1 MNRTSRALTIVLGFA
16 FALLLGALYP
26 IFVRGTAWRSAV
38 WAMPIL
44 AGAPEGSRLVYLGIG
59 LVAILGFVVFRLV
72 KSRKPTDIAITLGGA
87 AAMAAGHYTVVTG
100 IAPTYRFPVL
110 FASAL
115 GLAALVLWRMTIASD
130 ARTPRLR
137 LASVAPLVTGPRGLR
152 TYLRDVPGVLRAA
165 GIVFA
170 VLALGRPQ
178 NVLRGE
184 NADEKGIDMVVV
196 LDLSGSM
203 RALMDADTPA
213 ANSPVVPRAKGQPTR
228 LTRLETAKEVI
239 LDFVSRRKN
248 DRIGVVVFG
257 RAAYILSPPTL
268 DKSLLSTLV
277 SKMEL
282 GAIDGNG
289 TAIGDAVGTAVARLR
304 RSNARSKAIIL
315 LTDGDS
321 NAGSIAPDYAAHLA
335 QEQAVK
341 VFTVQIG
348 NGDDVEVQDG
358 VDLFGQPR
366 FVREHFPVNPELLRR
381 IAQTTGGDAFI
392 ATDKKGLELSMH
404 QILDKLEKTRFE
416 AQSATMEDLFAFLLL
431 PAVVFIA
438 LEALVRLLVVR
449 RFP

>member
-1 MNRTSRALTIVLGFA
+1 MSRSGRAFWIFLGTVGLVVLG
-16 FALLLGALYP
+16 LLYP
-26 IFVRGTAWRSAV
+26 ALARDEAWAAAIWSV
-38 WAMPIL
+38 PIL
-44 AGAPEGSRLVYLGIG
+44 AWLPREARL
-59 LVAILGFVVFRLV
+59 
-72 KSRKPTDIAITLGGA
+72 
-87 AAMAAGHYTVVTG
+87 
-100 IAPTYRFPVL
+100 PVL
-110 FASAL
+110 VGVGVVLAIATVYRMT
-115 GLAALVLWRMTIASD
+115 LAAD
-130 ARTPRLR
+130 ARTPRMR
-137 LASVAPLVTGPRGLR
+137 IGAVAPLLTGPRGLR
-152 TYLRDVPGVLRAA
+152 TRLRDVPGMLRGAALVL
-165 GIVFA
+165 A

-203 RALMDADTPA
+203 RALMDAESASVAPR
-213 ANSPVVPRAKGQPTR
+213 SPRAPQR

-257 RAAYILSPPTL
+257 RTAYILSPPTL

-282 GAIDGNG
+282 GLIDGNG

-304 RSNARSKAIIL
+304 RSTARSKAIIL

-335 QEQAVK
+335 QAQGVK

-348 NGDDVEVQDG
+348 NGDEVDVQDG
-358 VDLFGQPR
+358 VDLFGQPK
-366 FVREHFPVNPELLRR
+366 FVREHFPINPELLKR
-381 IAQTTGGDAFI
+381 IASTTGGDAFI
-392 ATDKKGLELSMH
+392 ATDKKSLEESVH
-404 QILDKLEKTRFE
+404 TILDKLEKTRFE
-416 AQSATMEDLFAFLLL
+416 QQSATMEDLFSLLLL
-431 PAVVFIA
+431 PAVALIA
-438 LEALVRLLVVR
+438 LEALVRLFIVR